1 MSRQLLAKNLLRFGA
16 KGLTES
22 KMIKYL
28 KEQVNAEAM
37 MAWLEKQKAYAAT
50 LKNYNRLSQDR
61 TKALLVKSKR
71 LEPVAPKDINLTWN
85 YWNNFVTLDGLKSPS
100 KQEAINE
107 LNNIIEQLKES
118 DEIVIT
124 SGASSSPA
132 SLGVNTA
139 DATNGAPSRIDHNYG
154 GQGTDKAKFDKWN
167 KSLLGKDGRPQKG
180 NEYLAKMRG
189 ENIKAYM
196 VQQGID
202 ANKIKV
208 IPKIETEKFMKV
220 QGYVVSDREV
230 ITVSGVANPKLT
242 IQIVGGWSLIQ
253 GKMSDYIVQVNNSQ
267 EVKNWKTDM
276 QMGNATQAD
285 KPEVLKRA
293 EAQSAL
299 GKTSDLVLNLQCNV
313 TVELPGKT
321 AASLTGK
328 IRLGTGTRIAG
339 SATYA
344 KALETNDFKDTK
356 NGFISK
362 LQKFNTTLASGPD
375 QVYSFFPI
383 KQVAF
388 KQPSIESIYKGKGH
402 FTTIGAKSVNNLFST
417 MASPIMKQ
425 MIGDWI
431 QQISDST
438 PVDDKGNIVYMKYSN
453 PSADKTG
460 VVAKNNA
467 AIDAAVAARMNIKK
481 TFDIKELASQ
491 GIKGSSPTMQY
502 TAPYWTDA
510 LYYDATSEPPRM
522 GELDEQTIEQFFS
535 GVDEFAK

>member
-22 KMIKYL
+22 KMMKYL
-28 KEQVNAEAM
+28 KEQVNADTM

-71 LEPVAPKDINLTWN
+71 LEPVAP
-85 YWNNFVTLDGLKSPS
+85 GLQSPS

-124 SGASSSPA
+124 SGASISPA
-132 SLGVNTA
+132 SLGTNKK
-139 DATNGAPSRIDHNYG
+139 DAESGAPSKIDHDYG

-167 KSLLGKDGRPQKG
+167 ASLLGSPTTDYPKGSPQKG

-208 IPKIETEKFMKV
+208 IPKIET
-220 QGYVVSDREV
+220 
-230 ITVSGVANPKLT
+230 T

-535 GVDEFAK
+535 GVDEFATTSEPPRMGELDEQTIEQFFSGVDEFAK